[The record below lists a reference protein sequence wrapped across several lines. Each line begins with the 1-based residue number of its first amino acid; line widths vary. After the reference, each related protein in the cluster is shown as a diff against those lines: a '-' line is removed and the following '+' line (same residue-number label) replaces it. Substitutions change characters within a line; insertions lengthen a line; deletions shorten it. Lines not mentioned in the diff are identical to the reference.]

1 MTRVL
6 LVRKGARA
14 LEARTMGE
22 SARDAVKAAR
32 AAAEKEV
39 ESSAYPDVPKWR
51 AKNEG
56 TRWAKVS
63 AGEWEEMQKKRRQ
76 ALHAGAGLV
85 SLQFIA
91 DQFVH
96 TSASFALFLGLTAR
110 MIWLRK
116 HRRRRGA
123 RERRGSRPHPAQL
136 IPFRLISIRRNSA
149 PSSSIQSDARSL
161 APPPHPASRPDGR
174 RVHRVGVPGRGPRGA
189 HPKGG
194 ARARLPAA
202 AVPARRLVAGETD
215 CFPYGPRSRVAR
227 RFSRTS
233 GLLPRDASL
242 TL

>member
-1 MTRVL
+1 M
-6 LVRKGARA
+6 
-14 LEARTMGE
+14 
-22 SARDAVKAAR
+22 
-32 AAAEKEV
+32 
-39 ESSAYPDVPKWR
+39 
-51 AKNEG
+51 
-56 TRWAKVS
+56 
-63 AGEWEEMQKKRRQ
+63 
-76 ALHAGAGLV
+76 
-85 SLQFIA
+85 QFIA

-227 RFSRTS
+227 RFLRTS
-233 GLLPRDASL
+233 GLLSRDASL
-242 TL
+242 TLLHVGSWTANENVASLTRVPPPRPVASRRSPPARSRRTAPSLTSLGT